1 MFVLEGKIEIGN
13 FVFRVLHDVEITKSV
28 ELIADT
34 AIIKLPTRFKV
45 KQNNEIKFTEV
56 AIKVG
61 NPVKITLA
69 YENKYKGVE
78 FIGFVK
84 KIKPTTPIEVHCED
98 AMWLLRRKNIT
109 KVWEKTT
116 LKEILQEVVKGTD
129 LRIAENIPKI
139 PLENYTIRNANGV
152 QVLQHLKKEF
162 RLSSFINDNNEL
174 YCGLKQLTNINEQVI
189 YDLNY
194 NLIENNLEYKTK
206 EERKIKVRYTYI
218 APDNKRKHVEQ
229 GDNDGALRSFHT
241 SVVSDENLL
250 REMAKSEVEK
260 LKYDGFDGE
269 VVSFLIPYATR
280 GMVAKIED
288 KEYPHKKGTYF
299 IKKVVTTFGTDGAKR
314 TVTIG
319 NKL

>member
-1 MFVLEGKIEIGN
+1 MFALEGKVEIGS
-13 FVFRVLHDVEITKSV
+13 FLFCAIHDVEITKSV

-34 AIIKLPTRFKV
+34 AIIKLPTRFKI

-61 NPVKITLA
+61 SPVKITLG

-84 KIKPTTPIEVHCED
+84 KIKPTIPIEVHCED

-109 KVWEKTT
+109 RVWEATT

-129 LRIAENIPKI
+129 LRVAKNIPKI
-139 PLENYTIRNANGV
+139 PLQNYTIRNANGV

-162 RLSSFINDNNEL
+162 QLSSFINDNNEL
-174 YCGLKQLTNINEQVI
+174 YCGLKQLTNINEQVV

-194 NLIENNLEYKTK
+194 NLVENNLEFKTK
-206 EERKIKVRYTYI
+206 DERRIKVRYTYI
-218 APDNKRKHVEQ
+218 APDNERRQVEE
-229 GDNDGALRSFHT
+229 GDSDGELRTFHT
-241 SVVSDENLL
+241 SVVSDEKLL
-250 REMAKSEVEK
+250 REMAKTEIEK

-269 VVSFLIPYATR
+269 VVSFLMPYATR
-280 GMVAKIED
+280 GMKAVIKD
-288 KEYPHKKGTYF
+288 KDYKHKEGDYF
-299 IKKVVTTFGTDGAKR
+299 IKKVVTTFGTSGARR